1 MSIPFHSLVPLM
13 HVRGVPVSTAF
24 YEKLGFR
31 VVSSHKE
38 EPETEISWAFLQSG
52 GAALMLARA
61 TAPVIAGEQAVILAM
76 YVPDVEA
83 KHREI
88 VAAGISP
95 GPVEHPFFRPKGH
108 FRIEDPDGYVINVT
122 YPER

>member
-13 HVRGVPVSTAF
+13 HVRSVPVSTAF

-31 VVSSHKE
+31 VVSSLKE
-38 EPETEISWAFLQSG
+38 ENEAEIS
-52 GAALMLARA
+52 
-61 TAPVIAGEQAVILAM
+61 I

-88 VAAGISP
+88 VAA
-95 GPVEHPFFRPKGH
+95 R
-108 FRIEDPDGYVINVT
+108 T
-122 YPER
+122 AT

>member
-1 MSIPFHSLVPLM
+1 MSIPFHSLVPLV
-13 HVRGVPVSTAF
+13 HVRSVPVSTAF

-38 EPETEISWAFLQSG
+38 ETESEIS
-52 GAALMLARA
+52 
-61 TAPVIAGEQAVILAM
+61 M

-88 VAAGISP
+88 VAA
-95 GPVEHPFFRPKGH
+95 R
-108 FRIEDPDGYVINVT
+108 T
-122 YPER
+122 AT